1 MQAQILAPAAVLV
14 VWSLVMLFWMAGV
27 RLPAMKKAGID
38 MGARPGG
45 RGQDL
50 EGVVEPKVNW
60 PAHNYSHLMEQPTV
74 FYPVVVILAVM
85 GAGAVDVGLAWA
97 YVGLRI
103 IHSIWQSTVN
113 TVTVRFALFMLSSF
127 ALVALAIRAV
137 IATAFADPSALP
149 A

>member
-85 GAGAVDVGLAWA
+85 GAGPIDVALAWA

-113 TVTVRFALFMLSSF
+113 TVTVRFVLFMLASF
-127 ALVALAIRAV
+127 SLVALAIRAAV
-137 IATAFADPSALP
+137 ATLFADPSALP

>member
-1 MQAQILAPAAVLV
+1 MQAQILAPAAVLA

-38 MGARPGG
+38 MGARAGG

-85 GAGAVDVGLAWA
+85 GAGPIDVALAWA

-113 TVTVRFALFMLSSF
+113 TVTVRFVLFMLASF
-127 ALVALAIRAV
+127 SLVALAIRAAV
-137 IATAFADPSALP
+137 ATLFADPSALP